1 MNQNYRAHQDKAFPL
16 CGQHHGI
23 YQNVYIYISILHYKI
38 MIQKNII
45 QYHKTMYTK
54 ISFEIYHILYH
65 ISSNIIFHD
74 MIQTVS
80 YDTIWY

>member
-1 MNQNYRAHQDKAFPL
+1 
-16 CGQHHGI
+16 
-23 YQNVYIYISILHYKI
+23 

-45 QYHKTMYTK
+45 QYHKTMYT
-54 ISFEIYHILYH
+54 IILFEIYHILYH

-80 YDTIWY
+80 YDTI